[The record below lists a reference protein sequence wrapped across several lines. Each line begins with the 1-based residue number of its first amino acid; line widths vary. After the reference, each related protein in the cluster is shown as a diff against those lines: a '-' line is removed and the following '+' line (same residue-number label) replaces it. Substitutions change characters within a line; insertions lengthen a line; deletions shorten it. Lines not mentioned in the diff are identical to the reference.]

1 MDFLG
6 TLVSPARRASYG
18 AQAGLAIFDPATLN
32 ATTTPPAIYALI
44 KNEGFVLWERAT
56 VSELARRGYSTL
68 QYEVTPADA
77 TWLASNAKGWVDA
90 GSPRLVYFATCPG
103 GGTFDA
109 QGLPVCGGPPIPGVV
124 EVAPKPG
131 SNPCSVDSLPESI
144 DGEVRVGQLE
154 AAKRLAPPGATVCFR
169 YFGGTPTVS
178 DAQKGSARDTV
189 LAYDRLLRAVE
200 QVETQRKISGRT
212 FTPAQQNAVNGARVW
227 LATYAQ
233 PVEKARPFLFP
244 SGSPNRRAPVRGP
257 TRAHFG
263 LEPLTAFVL
272 TVLAIAVVAGAVA
285 WLADAKVR
293 EQAIQL
299 RRDMHAS
306 MLPMIQELT
315 ACAQDVNR
323 TPAQRQSCADQ
334 LKNLSDLAGN
344 VVPDVDGGATDW
356 AQLAKYSVIG
366 VGIVAGV
373 YLVGPAVRAAS
384 TSTAASLGVGEQKN
398 LQRRKLARELST
410 GIALNAVLR

>member
-6 TLVSPARRASYG
+6 TLLSPRTASYG
-18 AQAGLAIFDPATLN
+18 AQAGIAIVDPSTLD
-32 ATTTPPAIYALI
+32 ASTTPPAIYTLL
-44 KNEGFVLWERAT
+44 KNEGFLSWDGAV
-56 VSELARRGYSTL
+56 VSELARRGFSTFSHD
-68 QYEVTPADA
+68 VTPAEA
-77 TWLASNAKGWVDA
+77 VWLTSNTPKWVES
-90 GSPRLVYFATCPG
+90 GKPGLIWFATCPG
-103 GGTFDA
+103 GVKLDA
-109 QGLPVCGGPPIPGVV
+109 QGLPVCGGSPIPGVV

-144 DGEVRVGQLE
+144 EGEVRAGQLE

-227 LATYAQ
+227 LATWSQ
-233 PVEKARPFLFP
+233 PVEKARPFLFL

-272 TVLAIAVVAGAVA
+272 TVLAIAVVAGAIA
-285 WLADAKVR
+285 WLADSKVR

-299 RRDMHAS
+299 RRDMYES

-315 ACAQDVNR
+315 ACAQDTTR
-323 TPAQRQSCADQ
+323 TPAQRQSCVDQ
-334 LKNLSDLAGN
+334 LKNLGDLAGN
-344 VVPDVDGGATDW
+344 LAPDVSGGTTDW
-356 AQLAKYSVIG
+356 AQLAKYGVIG

-384 TSTAASLGVGEQKN
+384 TSTAASLGVGEQKS
-398 LQRRKLARELST
+398 LQRRKMVRELS
-410 GIALNAVLR
+410 G